1 MSKHGSLLVR
11 MYMPRKR
18 EKTERIVLQV
28 DPKFKKAIEAYS
40 VESGVPMSEF
50 IRRAIATALKQVRS

>member
-1 MSKHGSLLVR
+1 
-11 MYMPRKR
+11 MPRKR

-50 IRRAIATALKQVRS
+50 IRRAIVAALKQIKS

>member
-1 MSKHGSLLVR
+1 MSRNGILLLR
-11 MYMPRKR
+11 MYMPKKR

-28 DPKFKKAIEAYS
+28 DPKFKKAIEDYS

-50 IRRAIATALKQVRS
+50 IRRAIVVALKQVRS